1 MNEAKMRRALSALLM
16 ITTALA
22 GCARI
27 DEEMGSGQRMPDMAG
42 YRVSVDHAESL
53 ESFAERYSVSSA
65 AIIQANHLQ
74 PPYKLQPHESLII
87 PPPAA
92 YVVQSGD
99 TVEGISNILGVDER
113 SLANA
118 NGLQKPYHM
127 RVGQIL
133 TVPGGIGGD
142 VRPSHSMA
150 ENPYKAPSSEQ
161 GFSDTAPPPPRS
173 SISAAPLPPPPGI
186 ASSSGSAPFGSPTP
200 PPAQPV
206 AAPAQS
212 MPTAAPPRNVAPPPA
227 ERPTSSPTA
236 LAPVQTPAAPT
247 APPPQA
253 VAALPAAPALTG
265 GEPHFHKPVSGSVVL
280 AFGADSAGQVNDGIN
295 IAAPAGTPVQAAEAG
310 TVIYTG
316 NELAGFGNLI
326 LLRHAGG
333 WVTAYGHLATMTVQR
348 GATVTQ
354 GQQIG
359 TVGQTGSVSSPQVHF
374 EIRQGSKPVD
384 PAPLLKG

>member
-1 MNEAKMRRALSALLM
+1 MHRYLSALLLV
-16 ITTALA
+16 TTALA

-27 DEEMGSGQRMPDMAG
+27 DEEMGSGQRMSDMAG

-53 ESFAERYSVSSA
+53 ESFAERYSVSPA
-65 AIIQANHLQ
+65 AVIQANHLQ
-74 PPYKLQPHESLII
+74 PPYNLQPHESLII

-150 ENPYKAPSSEQ
+150 QNPYKVPPSEP
-161 GFSDTAPPPPRS
+161 GFVDSAPPPRS
-173 SISAAPLPPPPGI
+173 AISAAPLPPPPGI
-186 ASSSGSAPFGSPTP
+186 ESSNSAGSLPFRPPTP
-200 PPAQPV
+200 PQSQPAATP
-206 AAPAQS
+206 APNMAS
-212 MPTAAPPRNVAPPPA
+212 AAPPRNLAAPQP
-227 ERPTSSPTA
+227 ERPISSPTA
-236 LAPVQTPAAPT
+236 LAPVQTPAAAV

-265 GEPHFHKPVSGSVVL
+265 GEPHFHKPVSGAIVL

-326 LLRHAGG
+326 LVRHAGG

-354 GQQIG
+354 GQTIG